1 MINRQPIKRKLL
13 YTNYIVYS
21 CSINRHIQVTAR
33 SIYFKNP
40 SKNHLSL
47 RELPSCCVACY
58 VVSVHTVASVK
69 ATEQ

>member
-13 YTNYIVYS
+13 YTVFIVYS

-40 SKNHLSL
+40 SKNHFIFKGIT
-47 RELPSCCVACY
+47 PP
-58 VVSVHTVASVK
+58 VVSIISL
-69 ATEQ
+69 